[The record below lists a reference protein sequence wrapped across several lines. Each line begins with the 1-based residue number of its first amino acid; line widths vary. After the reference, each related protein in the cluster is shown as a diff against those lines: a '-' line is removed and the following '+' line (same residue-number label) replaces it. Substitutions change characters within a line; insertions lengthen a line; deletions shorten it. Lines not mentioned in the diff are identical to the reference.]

1 VGEPPEVLPWL
12 WASDLLLLPSRYET
26 VGLVVAEAMSTGLP
40 VVATAVHGARAT
52 IEEPGTLGASG
63 LPPAGAVV
71 PLGDAAALLEQAER
85 RLRDDGLRRQ
95 EAAAALERA
104 AALFVPEE
112 VAGRLEVAYRHAI
125 DLVGL
130 TAAETTTTQ
139 ENLT

>member
-1 VGEPPEVLPWL
+1 
-12 WASDLLLLPSRYET
+12 
-26 VGLVVAEAMSTGLP
+26 
-40 VVATAVHGARAT
+40 
-52 IEEPGTLGASG
+52 
-63 LPPAGAVV
+63 VV